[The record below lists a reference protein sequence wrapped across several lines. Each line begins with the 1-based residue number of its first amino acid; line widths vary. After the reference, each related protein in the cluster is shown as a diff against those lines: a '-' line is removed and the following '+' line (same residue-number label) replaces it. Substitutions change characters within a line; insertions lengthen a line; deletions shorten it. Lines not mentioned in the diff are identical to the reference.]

1 MIRRLLTLV
10 SLAGIGSVV
19 LALTAGQALASHVQ
33 CGDVITQ
40 DTTLD
45 SDLTCPVGPIDPSTG
60 QSYPALSISADG
72 VVLDLAGHT
81 VRQEGEASSSRAIQI
96 AAADHCPDD
105 VAVRDGF
112 VDGDVNIDPCSYRV
126 LLRHLT
132 FADGSELSGRNNGP
146 AIVEHS
152 KFVGVDGRGGIS
164 IWGTAVIRN
173 NVFEGG
179 NQIWIRG
186 GGLPGEL
193 PGPSIADNVISDM
206 YRGIYLFK
214 GGGEIARN
222 RISGSADSAIQVVVA
237 GASIHDNVISRN
249 NTGIRLGYGSAY
261 IEHNVINHNLADG
274 IHVGDASSATIEE
287 NGVSA
292 NGRNGI
298 WAGAYPTGPLTSA
311 QVIGNRVTG
320 NALDGI
326 HMDQCLQHD
335 PLVQGNTSDRN
346 GDDGIEVVH
355 DLRACYDDSRPTT
368 PTTVTGNHT
377 WWNGDLGIEAVLGT
391 PGGGNW
397 AKHNSNPLQ
406 CVPASLCSTKGKP
419 RG

>member
-1 MIRRLLTLV
+1 MRRLFGFLAAVGSVVVLLTLN
-10 SLAGIGSVV
+10 AGP
-19 LALTAGQALASHVQ
+19 AFASHVH
-33 CGDVITQ
+33 CGDVLTQ

-45 SDLTCPVGPIDPSTG
+45 SDLNCPAGPIDPSTG

-72 VVLDLAGHT
+72 VVLDLAGHAI
-81 VRQEGEASSSRAIQI
+81 RQEGEASGSRAIQI

-105 VAVRDGF
+105 VVVQDGTI
-112 VDGDVNIDPCSYRV
+112 DGDVDIDPCSYRV
-126 LLRHLT
+126 LFSHLT

-152 KFVGVDGRGGIS
+152 RFEGVDGRGGIG

-179 NQIWIRG
+179 YQIWIRG

-222 RISGSADSAIQVVVA
+222 RISGSDDSAIQVVVA

-274 IHVGDASSATIEE
+274 IHVGDASYATIEDNSISGNGG
-287 NGVSA
+287 NGV
-292 NGRNGI
+292 
-298 WAGAYPTGPLTSA
+298 WAGAYPDGPLTTA
-311 QVIGNRVTG
+311 HVLTNRVIGNK
-320 NALDGI
+320 LDGI
-326 HMDQCLQHD
+326 HMDICLQHD
-335 PLVQGNTSDRN
+335 PLVQDNTFDRN
-346 GDDGIEVVH
+346 GDDGIDVV
-355 DLRACYDDSRPTT
+355 ASPTSCNYDRPTT
-368 PTTVTGNHT
+368 PTTVTGNHA
-377 WWNGDLGIEAVLGT
+377 WWNGDLGIEAALGT
-391 PGGGNW
+391 LGGANW
-397 AKHNSNPLQ
+397 AKHNGNPLQ

-419 RG
+419 KR